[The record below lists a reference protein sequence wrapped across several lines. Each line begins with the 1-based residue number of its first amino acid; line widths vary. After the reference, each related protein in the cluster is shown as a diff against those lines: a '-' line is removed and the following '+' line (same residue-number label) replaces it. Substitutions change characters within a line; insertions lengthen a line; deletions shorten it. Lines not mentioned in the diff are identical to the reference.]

1 MKRYIAQKSY
11 REETDENP
19 EIIETDNAKDNEAVQ
34 TTSRYI
40 SIFLLLTDG
49 LPNKVTFRVVLLL

>member
-1 MKRYIAQKSY
+1 MQTNYLVFRLHMKRYIAQKSY

-34 TTSRYI
+34 TTTR
-40 SIFLLLTDG
+40 
-49 LPNKVTFRVVLLL
+49 